1 MPSIKGRKTQQNKN
15 VDSQMRLRSK
25 VLLGESRA
33 ALVQT
38 MEELVEMANV
48 NGGKV
53 LMVDCKEEGCVEDV
67 PDLWKRVQLT
77 RDAGQG
83 LFQLSVDGDFILEK
97 KEFTAMISSQLLP
110 VAYSF
115 APDLVVLRSSSF
127 ILIGDDLMTFSGDQL
142 HHHHHHN
149 HRHLHHHHHQDGIR
163 CIGFPPSR
171 TFSAPSA
178 AGFQIFTMQHSSVF
192 GEVFSVNV
200 N

>member
-1 MPSIKGRKTQQNKN
+1 MPSVKGRKNQQNKN
-15 VDSQMRLRSK
+15 VDIYKSQMPLRSK

-38 MEELVEMANV
+38 MEELVEMVNV

-53 LMVDCKEEGCVEDV
+53 LMVDCKEEGCVEDI

-115 APDLVVLRSSSF
+115 APDLVVLRSSS
-127 ILIGDDLMTFSGDQL
+127 LY
-142 HHHHHHN
+142 
-149 HRHLHHHHHQDGIR
+149 
-163 CIGFPPSR
+163 
-171 TFSAPSA
+171 
-178 AGFQIFTMQHSSVF
+178 
-192 GEVFSVNV
+192 
-200 N
+200 

>member
-1 MPSIKGRKTQQNKN
+1 MLQQFQARWQLKALWQKPCSCAERDWWYQSAQYQRSETQQNKN
-15 VDSQMRLRSK
+15 VDIYKSLMRLRSK

-38 MEELVEMANV
+38 MEELVEMVNV

-53 LMVDCKEEGCVEDV
+53 LMVDCKEEGCVEDI

-77 RDAGQG
+77 RDAG

-115 APDLVVLRSSSF
+115 APDLVVLRSSSLREAF
-127 ILIGDDLMTFSGDQL
+127 ETNF
-142 HHHHHHN
+142 
-149 HRHLHHHHHQDGIR
+149 R
-163 CIGFPPSR
+163 
-171 TFSAPSA
+171 
-178 AGFQIFTMQHSSVF
+178 
-192 GEVFSVNV
+192 
-200 N
+200 

>member
-1 MPSIKGRKTQQNKN
+1 MLQHKYILPSQFQQKLKDPTRHVGNESLSGKSPAAARRGIGGIGVPSIKGRKNQQNKN
-15 VDSQMRLRSK
+15 VDIYKSQMRLRSK

-38 MEELVEMANV
+38 MEELVEMVNV

-115 APDLVVLRSSSF
+115 APDLVVLRSSS
-127 ILIGDDLMTFSGDQL
+127 L
-142 HHHHHHN
+142 
-149 HRHLHHHHHQDGIR
+149 
-163 CIGFPPSR
+163 PPY
-171 TFSAPSA
+171 
-178 AGFQIFTMQHSSVF
+178 IHW
-192 GEVFSVNV
+192 
-200 N
+200 